1 MTPTLDREH
10 AADLP
15 RDGGLPAELHQRRV
29 RLTREP
35 SSAAEARSQVREVI
49 RAWKIPVDPD
59 IAILLTSD
67 LVTNAIT
74 HGEGETVTLGI
85 RCSRGHLR
93 VDVYDSPRPLPAQAD
108 GAVDAA
114 IGRGLVLVAA
124 LSTEWGSFRTPAGKA
139 VYFTL
144 AFQPDLPWDG
154 DRAAPGV
161 MRGDGEP

>member
-1 MTPTLDREH
+1 MQTEAMTPTL
-10 AADLP
+10 P
-15 RDGGLPAELHQRRV
+15 TELHQRRI
-29 RLTREP
+29 RLARVP
-35 SSAAEARSQVREVI
+35 SSAAEARSQVREAV

-59 IAILLTSD
+59 IAMLLTSD
-67 LVTNAIT
+67 LVTNAIA
-74 HGEGETVTLGI
+74 HGDGATVTLAI

-93 VDVYDSPRPLPAQAD
+93 VDVYDSARSRPA
-108 GAVDAA
+108 AVDQPVDAET
-114 IGRGLVLVAA
+114 GRGLILVAT